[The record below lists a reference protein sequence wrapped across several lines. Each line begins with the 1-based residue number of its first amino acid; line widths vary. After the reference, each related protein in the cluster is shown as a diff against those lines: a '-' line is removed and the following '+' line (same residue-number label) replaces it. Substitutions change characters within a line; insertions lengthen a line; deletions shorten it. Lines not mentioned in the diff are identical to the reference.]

1 MVSKTARK
9 AVLILW
15 LLCIVSQSFAGTVLD
30 FWHAYQHQPSGVTH
44 FSFHIANYKRGLFFG
59 SCGPS
64 TRSLQWAYE
73 VDLAGPG
80 PAYGTNDI
88 RISTD
93 GRPLTVVAGTI
104 TISGKQDSAAIQI
117 QTKQSGTNS
126 PGPALSFAGN
136 GTHPIRKLK

>member
-1 MVSKTARK
+1 
-9 AVLILW
+9 LILW
-15 LLCIVSQSFAGTVLD
+15 LFCIVSQSFAGTVLD

-73 VDLAGPG
+73 VDLSGVGPV
-80 PAYGTNDI
+80 YGTNEI
-88 RISTD
+88 TLSTD

-104 TISGKQDSAAIQI
+104 TISGKQDNATIQI
-117 QTKQSGTNS
+117 QIQPPGTNYL
-126 PGPALSFAGN
+126 GPALSFPGN
-136 GTHPIRKLK
+136 GTHRISKLK